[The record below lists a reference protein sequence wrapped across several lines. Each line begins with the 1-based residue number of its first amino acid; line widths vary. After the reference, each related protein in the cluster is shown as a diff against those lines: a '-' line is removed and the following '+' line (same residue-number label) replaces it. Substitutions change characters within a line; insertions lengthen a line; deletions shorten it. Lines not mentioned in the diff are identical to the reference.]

1 MKSADMKR
9 ALTALG
15 VAALVF
21 ALAPEANAMV
31 SPAPLEALSP
41 PLIQLTAGGCGPGY
55 RRTLIGYHCVR
66 EVTQHRCQA
75 GMHSEP
81 FPNGRGYRCVFN

>member
-1 MKSADMKR
+1 MKLANVKI

-15 VAALVF
+15 VAGLVF
-21 ALAPEANAMV
+21 ALVPQANAAM
-31 SPAPLEALSP
+31 SPSPLEAFSSSD
-41 PLIQLTAGGCGPGY
+41 IQMTAGGCGPGY
-55 RRTLIGYHCVR
+55 RRTVFGYHCVR

-75 GMHSEP
+75 GLHSEP